1 MTRIAYFQP
10 FNGCSGDMTL
20 GSLVDAGLCLDE
32 LRKGLL
38 GLDLDG
44 YSIEE
49 EKVLRGAFQCTRV
62 RVVVDGRDQVAE
74 KAPGHQHSHEHN
86 HEHSHSH
93 SHSHSHPGSTPE
105 SRDADHRSLG
115 AITSLIE
122 ASSLPQ
128 AVVKNAKAVF
138 TRLGEVEA
146 GVHGVDIEDVHFHEV
161 GAVDSIVD
169 IVGSCLALELLGI
182 EEVYCAPITV
192 GTGFVEGAHGRMPLP
207 APATANLLRGFPIR
221 QVDSGAELTTP
232 TGAALMT
239 TLAKDFGTMPPL
251 QVTATGFGAG
261 DERQG
266 TTPNAL
272 RVFLGEREEAAAGRD
287 RVLLLETNIDDMSSE
302 WIGHLMDRLLE
313 EGALDVSV
321 SPILMKKS
329 RPAHK
334 LTILAPLE
342 REQEITHTLFCESTT
357 IGVRRTET
365 ERVVLERETEEI
377 EAPWGKI
384 RIKIARHGGEQVG
397 ASPEFEDLKRA
408 AASSGLP
415 LKELHRLAL
424 EIFHRGTEADTGEQ
438 S

>member
-49 EKVLRGAFQCTRV
+49 EKVLRGAFQCTRI
-62 RVVVDGRDQVAE
+62 RIVVDGDEQLDQ
-74 KAPGHQHSHEHN
+74 KAQNHQHSHQHS

-93 SHSHSHPGSTPE
+93 SHSHADNTAGS
-105 SRDADHRSLG
+105 ADSAHRSLST
-115 AITSLIE
+115 ITSLIE
-122 ASSLPQ
+122 ASQLPGP
-128 AVVKNAKAVF
+128 VVKNAKAVF
-138 TRLGEVEA
+138 ARLGEVEA
-146 GVHGVDIEDVHFHEV
+146 AVHGVDIEDVHFHEV

-182 EEVYCAPITV
+182 EEVYCAPVTV
-192 GTGFVEGAHGRMPLP
+192 GTGFVKGAHGRMPLP

-251 QVTATGFGAG
+251 RVTATGFGAG
-261 DERQG
+261 DDRQG
-266 TTPNAL
+266 STPNAL
-272 RVFLGEREEAAAGRD
+272 RVFLGELEETPAGRD
-287 RVLLLETNIDDMSSE
+287 RVLLLETNIDDMSPE
-302 WIGHLMDRLLE
+302 WIGHLVDRLLE

-321 SPILMKKS
+321 SPILMKKN

-334 LTILAPLE
+334 ITIMAPLL

-377 EAPWGKI
+377 GTPWGKI

-415 LKELHRLAL
+415 LKELHRQAL
-424 EIFHRGTEADTGEQ
+424 EIFHQGNG

>member
-1 MTRIAYFQP
+1 
-10 FNGCSGDMTL
+10 MTL

-38 GLDLDG
+38 GLDLNG

-49 EKVLRGAFQCTRV
+49 EKVLRGAFQCTRI
-62 RVVVDGRDQVAE
+62 RVVVEGSDQVDQ
-74 KAPGHQHSHEHN
+74 KADNHQHSHQHS
-86 HEHSHSH
+86 HAHSHSH
-93 SHSHSHPGSTPE
+93 SHAGSTVE
-105 SRDADHRSLG
+105 STDAGHRSLG
-115 AITSLIE
+115 SITSLIE
-122 ASSLPQ
+122 ASSLPE
-128 AVVKNAKAVF
+128 AVVKNATAVF

-146 GVHGVDIEDVHFHEV
+146 GVHGVGIEEVHFHEV

-182 EEVYCAPITV
+182 EEVYCAPITI

-207 APATANLLRGFPIR
+207 APATANLLKGFPIR
-221 QVDSGAELTTP
+221 QVESEAELTTP

-239 TLAKDFGTMPPL
+239 MLAESFGTMPPIEI
-251 QVTATGFGAG
+251 TATGFGAG
-261 DERQG
+261 DERPG

-272 RVFLGEREEAAAGRD
+272 RVFLGEMEEAPAGRD
-287 RVLLLETNIDDMSSE
+287 RVLLLETNVDDMSSE
-302 WIGHLMDRLLE
+302 WIGHLMDRLFE
-313 EGALDVSV
+313 DGALDVAV
-321 SPILMKKS
+321 TPILMKKN

-334 LTILAPLE
+334 LTIIAPLQ
-342 REQEITHTLFCESTT
+342 REKEITDTLFCESTT

-365 ERVVLERETEEI
+365 ERIVLERETEEI
-377 EAPWGKI
+377 EAPWGTI
-384 RIKIARHGGEQVG
+384 RIKIARHRGEQVG

-415 LKELHRLAL
+415 IKEIHRLAM
-424 EIFHRGTEADTGEQ
+424 EIYHRGR

>member
-74 KAPGHQHSHEHN
+74 KTPGHQHSHEHN

-266 TTPNAL
+266 ATPNAL
-272 RVFLGEREEAAAGRD
+272 RVFLGELEEAAAGRD

>member
-1 MTRIAYFQP
+1 
-10 FNGCSGDMTL
+10 MTL

-62 RVVVDGRDQVAE
+62 RVVVDGSDQVAQ
-74 KAPGHQHSHEHN
+74 KTHNHQHSHEHS
-86 HEHSHSH
+86 HEHT
-93 SHSHSHPGSTPE
+93 HSHSHPGSTAE
-105 SRDADHRSLG
+105 SRDPGHRSLA

-122 ASSLPQ
+122 SSSLPEL
-128 AVVKNAKAVF
+128 VVKNAKAVF

-207 APATANLLRGFPIR
+207 APATANLLKGFPIR

-239 TLAKDFGTMPPL
+239 TLAQDFGTMPPL
-251 QVTATGFGAG
+251 RVTATGFGAG

-272 RVFLGEREEAAAGRD
+272 RVFLGELEETAAGRD
-287 RVLLLETNIDDMSSE
+287 RILLLETNVDDMSSE

-321 SPILMKKS
+321 TPILMKKS

-334 LTILAPLE
+334 ITIIAPLE
-342 REQEITHTLFCESTT
+342 REKEITDTLFCESTT

-365 ERVVLERETEEI
+365 ERIVLERETEEI
-377 EAPWGKI
+377 EAPWGTI
-384 RIKIARHGGEQVG
+384 RIKIARHRGKQVG

-415 LKELHRLAL
+415 IKEVHRQAM
-424 EIFHRGTEADTGEQ
+424 EIYHRGAGAEADTGKR

>member
-20 GSLVDAGLCLDE
+20 GALVDAGLSLDE

-38 GLDLDG
+38 SLDLAG

-62 RVVVDGRDQVAE
+62 RIVVEKDTLAPGAAAE
-74 KAPGHQHSHEHN
+74 KVHSHQHSHEHS
-86 HEHSHSH
+86 HEHSHAH
-93 SHSHSHPGSTPE
+93 SQPEGTEDPPG
-105 SRDADHRSLG
+105 ANHRSLG
-115 AITSLIE
+115 AITRLIE
-122 ASSLPQ
+122 SSSLP
-128 AVVKNAKAVF
+128 APVVENAKAVF

-146 GVHGVDIEDVHFHEV
+146 GVHGVDIEEVHFHEV
-161 GAVDSIVD
+161 GAIDSIVD

-207 APATANLLRGFPIR
+207 APATAQLLKGFPIQ

-239 TLAKDFGTMPPL
+239 TLARGFGTMPP
-251 QVTATGFGAG
+251 VKITSTGFGAG
-261 DERQG
+261 DERHG

-272 RVFLGEREEAAAGRD
+272 RVFLGDRLEGGANRD
-287 RVLLLETNIDDMSSE
+287 RVLLLETNIDDMSPE
-302 WIGHLMDRLLE
+302 WIGYLMDRLFE
-313 EGALDVSV
+313 NGALDVYV
-321 SPILMKKS
+321 TPILMKKT

-334 LTILAPLE
+334 ISILGPLD
-342 REQEITHTLFCESTT
+342 REKEIANTLFTESTT
-357 IGVRRTET
+357 IGVRRTEI
-365 ERVVLERETEEI
+365 ERIILERETEEI
-377 EAPWGKI
+377 ESPWGTI
-384 RIKIARHGGEQVG
+384 RIKIARHRGKQVG
-397 ASPEFEDLKRA
+397 ASPEYEDLKRA
-408 AASSGLP
+408 AASAGLP
-415 LKELHRLAL
+415 IREVHRQAM
-424 EIFHRGTEADTGEQ
+424 EIYHRGG

>member
-20 GSLVDAGLCLDE
+20 GSLVDAGLSLDE

-49 EKVLRGAFQCTRV
+49 EKVLRGAFQCTRI
-62 RVVVDGRDQVAE
+62 RIVVDGDEQLDQ
-74 KAPGHQHSHEHN
+74 KAQNHQHSHQHS

-93 SHSHSHPGSTPE
+93 SHSHADNTAGS
-105 SRDADHRSLG
+105 ADSAHRSLST
-115 AITSLIE
+115 ITSLIE
-122 ASSLPQ
+122 ASQLPGP
-128 AVVKNAKAVF
+128 VVKNAKAVF
-138 TRLGEVEA
+138 ARLGEVEA
-146 GVHGVDIEDVHFHEV
+146 AVHGVGIEDVHFHEV

-169 IVGSCLALELLGI
+169 IVVSCLALELLGI
-182 EEVYCAPITV
+182 EEVYCAPVTV
-192 GTGFVEGAHGRMPLP
+192 GTGFVKGAHGRMPLP

-251 QVTATGFGAG
+251 RVTATGFGAG
-261 DERQG
+261 DDRQG
-266 TTPNAL
+266 STPNAL
-272 RVFLGEREEAAAGRD
+272 RVFLGELEETPAGRD
-287 RVLLLETNIDDMSSE
+287 RVLLLETNIDDMSPE
-302 WIGHLMDRLLE
+302 WIGHLVDRLLE

-321 SPILMKKS
+321 SPILMKKN

-334 LTILAPLE
+334 ITIIAPLL

-377 EAPWGKI
+377 GTPWGKI

-415 LKELHRLAL
+415 LKELHRQAL
-424 EIFHRGTEADTGEQ
+424 EIFHQGNG

>member
-20 GSLVDAGLCLDE
+20 GSLVDAGLSLDE

-49 EKVLRGAFQCTRV
+49 EKVLRGAFQCTRI
-62 RVVVDGRDQVAE
+62 RIVVDGDEQLDQ
-74 KAPGHQHSHEHN
+74 KAQNHQHSHQHS

-93 SHSHSHPGSTPE
+93 SHSHADNTAGS
-105 SRDADHRSLG
+105 ADSAHRSLST
-115 AITSLIE
+115 ITSLIE
-122 ASSLPQ
+122 ASQLPGP
-128 AVVKNAKAVF
+128 VVKNAKAVF
-138 TRLGEVEA
+138 ARLGEVEA
-146 GVHGVDIEDVHFHEV
+146 AVHGVDIEDVHFHEV

-182 EEVYCAPITV
+182 EEVYCAPVTV
-192 GTGFVEGAHGRMPLP
+192 GTGFVKGAHGRMPLP

-251 QVTATGFGAG
+251 RVTATGFGAG
-261 DERQG
+261 DDRQG
-266 TTPNAL
+266 STPNAL
-272 RVFLGEREEAAAGRD
+272 RVFLGELEETPAGRD
-287 RVLLLETNIDDMSSE
+287 RVLLLETNIDDMSPE
-302 WIGHLMDRLLE
+302 WIGHLVDRLLE

-321 SPILMKKS
+321 SPILMKKN

-334 LTILAPLE
+334 ITIMAPLL

-377 EAPWGKI
+377 GTPWGKI

-415 LKELHRLAL
+415 LKELHRQAL
-424 EIFHRGTEADTGEQ
+424 EIFHQGNG